1 MFLQGTTQTAGVS
14 SQSKDPKADFMKVF
28 SQMGH
33 TGTTLQSQLHDSGSG
48 KQPDQGTGAV
58 GSYDRYQ
65 YRENGIVKKTLPSVM
80 RMIRFLRS
88 LSSFRRT

>member
-1 MFLQGTTQTAGVS
+1 MGATDISGIGKMFLQGTTQTAGVS

-48 KQPDQGTGAV
+48 KQPDTAKQHAAAS
-58 GSYDRYQ
+58 GSRKQPDTAR
-65 YRENGIVKKTLPSVM
+65 
-80 RMIRFLRS
+80 
-88 LSSFRRT
+88 